1 MQERLMRTRRL
12 ASDGNEVKRDMVP
25 AALSRKPHPATAD
38 AIPPRTLLLALFLL
52 LGVLLGYAVS
62 ARCGVGNDELRA
74 YFDGCAARV
83 TVSPPDMETALRT
96 AVCFFRASVAAF
108 LLGFSPLGV
117 VCLPLLFAAQGFV
130 LSFSLFS
137 FAEALGQVGFLLLLA
152 MFALR
157 LLFVLPCTFVL
168 GDAAM
173 ERAWTL
179 SALLRGKRVRP
190 VSAGLYRFAVC
201 CACLL
206 LGCAL
211 ELWLVP
217 LLLRAM

>member
-1 MQERLMRTRRL
+1 MRTRRL
-12 ASDGNEVKRDMVP
+12 APDRNEVKRDMVP
-25 AALSRKPHPATAD
+25 AALSRKPRPATAD
-38 AIPPRTLLLALFLL
+38 AISPRSLLLALFLS
-52 LGVLLGYAVS
+52 LGVLAGYAAT
-62 ARCGVGNDELRA
+62 ARCGVGADELRA

-83 TVSPPDMETALRT
+83 ASSAPDVETALRT
-96 AVCFFRASVAAF
+96 AVCYLRASVAAF

-117 VCLPLLFAAQGFV
+117 VCLPLLLAAQGFV

-137 FAEALGQVGFLLLLA
+137 FAQALGRDGFLLLAAL
-152 MFALR
+152 FSLR

-168 GDAAM
+168 GGAAM
-173 ERAWTL
+173 ERAWSL
-179 SALLRGKRVRP
+179 SSLLRGKRVRAVP
-190 VSAGLYRFAVC
+190 AGLYRFAVC

-206 LGCAL
+206 LGCVL